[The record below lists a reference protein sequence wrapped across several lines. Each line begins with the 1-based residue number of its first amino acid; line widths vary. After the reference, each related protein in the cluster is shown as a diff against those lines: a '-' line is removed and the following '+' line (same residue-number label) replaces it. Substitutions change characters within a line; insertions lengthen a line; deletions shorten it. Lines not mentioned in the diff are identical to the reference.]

1 MSQASKHVEWCLNKA
16 AKELEECK
24 KLGKR
29 PKHRGLLKSNPDIE
43 EAKKHLAKAEHN
55 LRGIT
60 RFKEIGFSD
69 WSMSAGF
76 YCAYHCFLAI
86 GARFEYESANQ
97 TCTIS
102 LMRYLKENDKIKLDE
117 KYIELLEYHEN
128 PPKADFQDAEKRKL
142 SVHEEMEDVKEDSVI
157 DLRED
162 YTYGVQ
168 ISVKDEAKLNDLKR
182 ICKELIDITKQ
193 IIYG

>member
-1 MSQASKHVEWCLNKA
+1 MSQASKHIAWCLNKA
-16 AKELEECK
+16 KKEIAECK

-29 PKHRGLLKSNPDIE
+29 QKHRGLLKGKPDIN

-55 LRGIT
+55 LQGIT
-60 RFKEIGFSD
+60 KFKEIGFSD

-76 YCAYHCFLAI
+76 YCVYHCFLAI
-86 GARFEYESANQ
+86 ASKFGYESANQ

-102 LMRYLKENDKIKLDE
+102 LIKYLKEDGKIDIDE
-117 KYIELLEYHEN
+117 KFIELLEYDEVN
-128 PPKADFQDAEKRKL
+128 N
-142 SVHEEMEDVKEDSVI
+142 VI

-168 ISVKDEAKLNDLKR
+168 VSVKDETKLDELKNN
-182 ICKELIDITKQ
+182 CKDIVDITKG
-193 IIYG
+193 IVF

>member
-1 MSQASKHVEWCLNKA
+1 MSQSSKHIEWCLNKA
-16 AKELEECK
+16 QKEIEECK
-24 KLGKR
+24 KEGKR
-29 PKHRGLLKSNPDIE
+29 LKHRGLLKSKPNLE

-55 LRGIT
+55 LTGIT

-76 YCAYHCFLAI
+76 YCIYHCFLAI
-86 GARFEYESANQ
+86 GSKFGYESGNQ

-102 LMRYLKENDKIKLDE
+102 LMRYLKEEKKINLDG
-117 KYIELLEYHEN
+117 KYIKLLEY
-128 PPKADFQDAEKRKL
+128 
-142 SVHEEMEDVKEDSVI
+142 EEPEETKEDSII

-168 ISVKDEAKLNDLKR
+168 TSVKDEAKINELKK
-182 ICKELIDITKQ
+182 ICKDLIDATKE

>member
-1 MSQASKHVEWCLNKA
+1 MSQASKQMEWCLNKA
-16 AKELEECK
+16 KKEIEECK

-29 PKHRGLLKSNPDIE
+29 PKHKGLLKGDPDIE

-55 LRGIT
+55 LSGIT
-60 RFKEIGFSD
+60 KFKEIGFSD

-76 YCAYHCFLAI
+76 YCIYHCFLAI
-86 GARFEYESANQ
+86 AAKFGYESANQ
-97 TCTIS
+97 ACTIS
-102 LMRYLKENDKIKLDE
+102 LMRFLNENNKIQLDKKF
-117 KYIELLEYHEN
+117 IELLEYEG
-128 PPKADFQDAEKRKL
+128 
-142 SVHEEMEDVKEDSVI
+142 VEDISEGSVI

-168 ISVKDEAKLNDLKR
+168 LSVKDESKINTLKKT
-182 ICKELIDITKQ
+182 CKELIDITKQ

>member
-16 AKELEECK
+16 EKEIEECK

-29 PKHRGLLKSNPDIE
+29 LKHRGLLKGNPDQE

-55 LRGIT
+55 LSGIT
-60 RFKEIGFSD
+60 QFKEIGFSD
-69 WSMSAGF
+69 WSISAGF
-76 YCAYHCFLAI
+76 YCIYHCFLAI
-86 GARFEYESANQ
+86 GAKFGYASGNQ

-102 LMRYLKENDKIKLDE
+102 LMRFLKENNKIQLDDKF
-117 KYIELLEYHEN
+117 IELLEY
-128 PPKADFQDAEKRKL
+128 
-142 SVHEEMEDVKEDSVI
+142 EDVEDVREDSVI

-168 ISVKDEAKLNDLKR
+168 ISVKDEAKLNDLKK

-193 IIYG
+193 IIYK

>member
-16 AKELEECK
+16 MKEIEECK

-29 PKHRGLLKSNPDIE
+29 AKHKGLLKVSPNIE
-43 EAKKHLAKAEHN
+43 EAKNHLAKAEHN
-55 LRGIT
+55 LTGIT
-60 RFKEIGFSD
+60 KFKEIGFSD

-76 YCAYHCFLAI
+76 YCIYHCFLAI
-86 GARFEYESANQ
+86 AAKFGYESANQ

-102 LMRYLKENDKIKLDE
+102 LMKYLNETNKIKLDE
-117 KYIELLEYHEN
+117 KYIELLEYEN
-128 PPKADFQDAEKRKL
+128 K
-142 SVHEEMEDVKEDSVI
+142 EDVKDKSII

-168 ISVKDEAKLNDLKR
+168 ISVKDEIKLNDLKK
-182 ICKELIDITKQ
+182 ICKEIIDVAKQ
-193 IIYG
+193 IIYQ